1 MARYALEPSL
11 PPPMHLVR
19 VFPPEPLLLSLY
31 CKIWSEKTYLVKAI
45 DFCPITDGVACP

>member
-31 CKIWSEKTYLVKAI
+31 CKIWSEKTYLHENTEYSSHFTIKN
-45 DFCPITDGVACP
+45 G